1 MQQNQLKSLF
11 RNPTL
16 LFAVLVGVLVIW
28 LRVRHF
34 HIALERDEGEY
45 AYAGEAIL
53 RGEFPYKD
61 FYNMK
66 MPITYYLYALA
77 FWVGGVS
84 YHAVKVMLLI
94 YNALSAIFV
103 FLIAQKLFQQENNNN
118 IARLS
123 VGTWGLLMI
132 TYGAQGWTANAEH
145 FVVLPAMIGFYA
157 VLLGRD
163 TQTWKNNVFILL
175 GGIFTGIAI
184 ATKQHA
190 FIYGLL
196 PIFYLF
202 PKNIDNKSVLKIFLK
217 YIFQLILYGIGAIL
231 PILCIGFY
239 FYQNGIFERFYF
251 LTIQYATAY
260 IGSDTGYWG
269 NLNNFVVI
277 FRETVYFWILQIW
290 VLYFITTNKNR
301 FQQYKQLWILFLV
314 GWLIVSPG
322 GFFRSHYFQMAFP
335 LWAMMMGFGFQKLM
349 AWRDSWRFAPLWCL
363 VAFVGVQHGYV
374 LTQNSEE
381 VTNRMYRDEY
391 FNEMRQLGEKLPS
404 LMSATGKIGLLCSE
418 PEIAFYAHKKLA
430 SGYLYHYPL
439 LENQRFAPQM
449 AAEYIAEMQA
459 SPPEIFLFS
468 TTINGIDPYPNI
480 QAVLK
485 TLETWR
491 QSFVQ
496 NYEVIGKIYL
506 WDKDHA
512 ELRLATEGGDLTNE
526 AKTLMY
532 IYKRK
537 K

>member
-1 MQQNQLKSLF
+1 MQQNQLKTIFKKPELF
-11 RNPTL
+11 
-16 LFAVLVGVLVIW
+16 FAVLVGVLIVW

-53 RGEFPYKD
+53 RGELPYKN

-66 MPITYYLYALA
+66 MPIVYYTYALA
-77 FWVGGVS
+77 FWLGGVS
-84 YHAVKVMLLI
+84 YQAIKVMLLI
-94 YNALSAIFV
+94 FNALSAIFV
-103 FLIAQKLFQQENNNN
+103 FLIAKKLFLQQNNND
-118 IARLS
+118 ISWLS
-123 VGTWGLLMI
+123 VGVWGLLMI
-132 TYGAQGWTANAEH
+132 TYGAQGWTANSEH

-163 TQTWKNNVFILL
+163 TETWKKKVFFLL
-175 GGIFTGIAI
+175 GGFFTGIAV

-196 PIFYLF
+196 PLFYLF
-202 PKNIDNKSVLKIFLK
+202 PAKNENNNTLKLFYK

-231 PILCIGFY
+231 PILIIGFY
-239 FYQNGIFERFYF
+239 FHQIGIFDRFYF

-260 IGSDTGYWG
+260 IGSDTRYWG

-277 FRETVYFWILQIW
+277 FRETMYFWFLQIW
-290 VLYFITTNKNR
+290 ILYFISTNKNR
-301 FQQYKQLWILFLV
+301 FQQYKHLWLLFIV

-322 GFFRSHYFQMAFP
+322 GFFRPHYFQMAFP
-335 LWAMMMGFGFQKLM
+335 LWAITMAVGFQKL
-349 AWRDSWRFAPLWCL
+349 AIWRISWRFAPLWCL
-363 VAFVGVQHGYV
+363 AAFVLIEHEYV
-374 LTQNSEE
+374 LTQNSAAL
-381 VTNRMYRDEY
+381 NNKMYRTEY
-391 FNEMRQLGEKLPS
+391 FNELQQIGEKLPS
-404 LMSATGKIGLLCSE
+404 LMSAEGKIGLLCSE
-418 PEIAFYAHKKLA
+418 PEVAFYAHKKLA

-449 AAEYIAEMQA
+449 AAEYIAEMEA
-459 SPPEIFLFS
+459 SKPEIFLFS
-468 TTINGIDPYPNI
+468 PTVHGIDPYPNI

-491 QSFVQ
+491 QSFIQ
-496 NYEVIGKIYL
+496 NYDVIGKMYV
-506 WDKDHA
+506 WENNKA
-512 ELRLATEGGDLTNE
+512 EIRFATEGGDISSDAQVYL
-526 AKTLMY
+526 Y